1 LIISIIKNT
10 RDIHARQ
17 TLKATRTFL
26 VNEIKV
32 IPASYFKEMAVKK
45 EKKDEFDRI
54 VQFLSV
60 VGTEMSFNIE
70 NQILFYAALS
80 NIVKIIRTLE
90 IN

>member
-1 LIISIIKNT
+1 
-10 RDIHARQ
+10 
-17 TLKATRTFL
+17 
-26 VNEIKV
+26 
-32 IPASYFKEMAVKK
+32 MGVKK

-70 NQILFYAALS
+70 NQILFYAALG